1 MKISLAVLAAALASV
16 VAVAGAGAN
25 GSPYSPGFVWGA
37 YGVVD
42 PAKGV
47 RYVTLSTESATILA
61 SIRTRDGQ
69 IARTRYLR
77 GHYGVPLVAY
87 DGISGGVSGDGKRLV
102 LGSYGPPPGSSG
114 VTRFAVLDTKRF
126 RLVRVVRLDGSW
138 SFDAV
143 SPDGGT
149 LYLTHHVR
157 AGEHPVYRV
166 RPYDVRTGL
175 LRGPLVDRLEGEWDM
190 GGEPVTRASSSDGRW
205 AYTLY
210 ARRGHEPFVHALD
223 TAEREAYCIDLPVE
237 RSYEGQ
243 WALRLK
249 LREHGRRLTVKDG
262 PRLLAT
268 VDTSSWKVRAEGR

>member
-61 SIRTRDGQ
+61 AIRTRDGQ

-87 DGISGGVSGDGKRLV
+87 DGIAGGVSGDGKRLV

-175 LRGPLVDRLEGEWDM
+175 LRGALVDRLHGEGDM
-190 GGEPVTRASSSDGRW
+190 GGEPVTRAASRDGRW

-210 ARRGHEPFVHALD
+210 ARRGKVPFVHALD
-223 TAEREAYCIDLPVE
+223 TAMREAYCIGIPLELRYDD
-237 RSYEGQ
+237 Q
-243 WALRLK
+243 WSLRL
-249 LREHGRRLTVKDG
+249 RFRDRSGV
-262 PRLLAT
+262 LAVVRKGGAVAT
-268 VDTSSWKVRAEGR
+268 LDTRSWKVEAQT